1 MVPKLLINV
10 VGLLDQVFLGFK
22 PSARNCYVLEEA
34 AAHPFVVLARE
45 ITSHHTMGE
54 PCAAAF
60 GCAKAIL
67 MCWW

>member
-45 ITSHHTMGE
+45 ITSHHTMG
-54 PCAAAF
+54 
-60 GCAKAIL
+60 
-67 MCWW
+67 